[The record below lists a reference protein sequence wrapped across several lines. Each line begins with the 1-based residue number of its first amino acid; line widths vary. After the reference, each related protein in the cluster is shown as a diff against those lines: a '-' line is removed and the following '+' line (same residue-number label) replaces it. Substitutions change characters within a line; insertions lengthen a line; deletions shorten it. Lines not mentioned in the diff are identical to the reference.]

1 MHSGPHTLLQEPAS
15 KLSATPD
22 CFVHGNSSCLID
34 LPRSTCLPRSGL
46 SSSHIISMWLSVQQA
61 ATLVPSTAIPF
72 IQQCIIAHVYP
83 EALFGPLYVLIYS
96 FTNVYSFFNSCLKP
110 ISKIDSSAQASTQPR
125 LIHLCNHPSI
135 HPPVNPRTYPNT
147 ELPPGSS
154 HHSSAAP
161 QSPYLSPGQAGSWGR
176 VRWRSSS
183 SACQRRPGGRPS
195 WPPVLR
201 ARWCA

>member
-1 MHSGPHTLLQEPAS
+1 MSAIIHCVHSGPCTLLREACFKAICYS
-15 KLSATPD
+15 D
-22 CFVHGNSSCLID
+22 CSVHGNSSCQRD
-34 LPRSTCLPRSGL
+34 LPRSSGLPRSGL
-46 SSSHIISMWLSVQQA
+46 SSRLIISMWLSVQQA
-61 ATLVPSTAIPF
+61 ATLVLSTAISF
-72 IQQCIIAHVYP
+72 LQQCIIAHVYP

-154 HHSSAAP
+154 QQQCGAP
-161 QSPYLSPGQAGSWGR
+161 EPIPLS
-176 VRWRSSS
+176 RSS
-183 SACQRRPGGRPS
+183 R
-195 WPPVLR
+195 
-201 ARWCA
+201 